1 MSTVCVTTVTG
12 TVDISVMVGVSTGV
26 GSISPG
32 SAVESVSYL
41 VWIINASRG
50 VDSMLPGCYPKFLVV
65 ALRGDLVNDK
75 LMPYVLTSFV
85 LHST

>member
-41 VWIINASRG
+41 VEINLQNARY
-50 VDSMLPGCYPKFLVV
+50 VQ
-65 ALRGDLVNDK
+65 K
-75 LMPYVLTSFV
+75 LIPVPCTV
-85 LHST
+85 